1 MVVKYWVE
9 MFDLCAYLFCATQPK
24 CNYWEKHPTINRANN
39 NSNMKFGALFFE
51 NLRIAIQSI
60 RSNLLR
66 TILTVLIIAVGIT
79 ALVGILTAIDS
90 IKNSITKEFTFMGAN
105 TFTINSRGMRIQV
118 GNQRY
123 RTKNYSYISFY
134 QAKEFKE
141 KYNFPSSVSISTYAT
156 GTATVK
162 YESEKTNPNV
172 QVQGV
177 DENFL
182 FTSGNEIQAGRNFSE
197 DEINAG
203 RNVVIL
209 GSGVIKKLFKS
220 GENPLQKV
228 VSIGGGKY
236 TVVGLLV
243 EKGRGFGTGGDQL
256 CLLPYT
262 TVRSYFSRPQMN
274 FVIQIKV
281 TSSEL
286 IDPAV
291 GEAEGTFRT
300 IRNLNPTDES
310 DFNIEKSDNLVNI
323 LLGNIKNITLVATII
338 GFITLFGAAVGLM
351 NIMLVSVTERTREIG
366 IRKAIGANSKIVK
379 QQFLIESIVIG
390 QIGGAVGII
399 LGILAGNGV
408 AMMIKTPFFIPWMWI
423 FVGVILCFL
432 VGIISGI
439 YPAQKASKLDPIES
453 LRYE

>member
-1 MVVKYWVE
+1 MN
-9 MFDLCAYLFCATQPK
+9 LGTP
-24 CNYWEKHPTINRANN
+24 
-39 NSNMKFGALFFE
+39 FFE
-51 NLRIAIQSI
+51 NLKIALQSI

-105 TFTINSRGMRIQV
+105 TFTINSRGMHVQV

-141 KYNFPSSVSISTYAT
+141 KYNFPSSVSISTFAT
-156 GTATVK
+156 STATVK
-162 YESEKTNPNV
+162 FESERTNPNV

-182 FTSGNEIQAGRNFSE
+182 FTSGNEILTGRNFTE
-197 DEINAG
+197 DEITSG

-209 GSGVIKKLFKS
+209 GSGVIKKLFKK
-220 GENPLQKV
+220 GENPLQKI
-228 VSIGGGKY
+228 VSISGGKY
-236 TVVGLLV
+236 TVVGLLAT
-243 EKGRGFGTGGDQL
+243 KGSGFGSGGDQL
-256 CLLPYT
+256 SLLPYT

-274 FVIQIKV
+274 FAVQIKV
-281 TSSEL
+281 ANSEL
-286 IDPAV
+286 IDPAI
-291 GEAEGTFRT
+291 GEAEGTFRI
-300 IRNLNPTDES
+300 IRNLNPADES

-323 LLGNIKNITLVATII
+323 FLGSIKNITLVATII

-366 IRKAIGANSKIVK
+366 IRKAIGATSKIVK
-379 QQFLIESIVIG
+379 QQFLMESVIIG
-390 QIGGAVGII
+390 QIGGIVGII

-408 AMMIKTPFFIPWMWI
+408 ASLIGTPFFIPWIWI
-423 FVGVILCFL
+423 FVGVFLCFC
-432 VGIISGI
+432 VGIISGY

-453 LRYE
+453 LRFE

>member
-1 MVVKYWVE
+1 
-9 MFDLCAYLFCATQPK
+9 
-24 CNYWEKHPTINRANN
+24 
-39 NSNMKFGALFFE
+39 MKFGTLFFE
-51 NLRIAIQSI
+51 NLKIAVQSI
-60 RSNLLR
+60 KSNLLR

-90 IKNSITKEFTFMGAN
+90 IKSSITKEFTFMGAN

-123 RTKNYSYISFY
+123 RTKNYSYISYY

-141 KYNFPSSVSISTYAT
+141 KYNFPATVSISTNAT

-162 YESEKTNPNV
+162 FESEKTNPNI
-172 QVQGV
+172 QVQGA

-182 FTSGNEIQAGRNFSE
+182 FTSGNEIQAGRNFSD
-197 DEINAG
+197 DEINSG
-203 RNVVIL
+203 RNVAIL
-209 GSGVIKKLFKS
+209 GSGVIKKLFKK

-228 VSIGGGKY
+228 ISIGGGKF

-243 EKGRGFGTGGDQL
+243 EKGRGFGSGGDQL

-274 FVIQIKV
+274 FNIQIKV
-281 TSSEL
+281 ANSEL

-291 GEAEGTFRT
+291 GEAEGTFRV
-300 IRNLNPTDES
+300 IRNLNPADES

-323 LLGNIKNITLVATII
+323 FLKNIKNITLVATII
-338 GFITLFGAAVGLM
+338 GFITLFGAAIGLM
-351 NIMLVSVTERTREIG
+351 NIMLVAVTERTREIG
-366 IRKAIGANSKIVK
+366 IRKAIGATSKVVK

-390 QIGGAVGII
+390 QIGGAIGIL

-408 AMMIKTPFFIPWMWI
+408 AMMIKTPFFIPWLWI
-423 FVGVILCFL
+423 IAGVILCFM
-432 VGIISGI
+432 VSIISGI
-439 YPAQKASKLDPIES
+439 YPAQKASKLDPIEC